1 MTVKTIKLNGEYT
14 TAAEYAKENN
24 INNRTLRL
32 KLKNDEHPKLTG
44 FKFPHE
50 VVQVAGTY
58 LIKIK

>member
-1 MTVKTIKLNGEYT
+1 MKTIKLNGEYT

-32 KLKNDEHPKLTG
+32 KLKNRELPY
-44 FKFPHE
+44 E

-58 LIKIK
+58 LIKIS

>member
-1 MTVKTIKLNGEYT
+1 MKKEISQMKSIRLSGEYT

-32 KLKNDEHPKLTG
+32 KLKKRELPY
-44 FKFPHE
+44 E